1 MDQVRHNIERQKC
14 ELHIQNIEHVCNAV
28 SQKAF
33 DVMLNSGIETPTV
46 EKTLYVESEAIKE
59 LRNRKRGEETLIE
72 RISNNA
78 FKAHS
83 LNDEEIVNIVKNT
96 ISVQNVTFSSGA
108 TVNDI
113 DAAINRVVNGMFSDE
128 SNTSS
133 AESSDSSD
141 MEEKQNEDVKHID
154 QPTSNENAESSHG
167 EEIDVENI
175 AESESTKHFLEHKEY
190 EEQQYLNDINAMK
203 NARVRNEKRNEEM
216 TFLELSKLE
225 NDHFS
230 KLNYEETDK
239 GGIDEFDDNLNA
251 LMEEIDI

>member
-1 MDQVRHNIERQKC
+1 M
-14 ELHIQNIEHVCNAV
+14 
-28 SQKAF
+28 
-33 DVMLNSGIETPTV
+33 
-46 EKTLYVESEAIKE
+46 
-59 LRNRKRGEETLIE
+59 
-72 RISNNA
+72 
-78 FKAHS
+78 
-83 LNDEEIVNIVKNT
+83 NIVKNT

-175 AESESTKHFLEHKEY
+175 AESEST
-190 EEQQYLNDINAMK
+190 
-203 NARVRNEKRNEEM
+203 
-216 TFLELSKLE
+216 TCE
-225 NDHFS
+225 NPAIPVANVLLTS
-230 KLNYEETDK
+230 VS
-239 GGIDEFDDNLNA
+239 IRA
-251 LMEEIDI
+251 ISAAS